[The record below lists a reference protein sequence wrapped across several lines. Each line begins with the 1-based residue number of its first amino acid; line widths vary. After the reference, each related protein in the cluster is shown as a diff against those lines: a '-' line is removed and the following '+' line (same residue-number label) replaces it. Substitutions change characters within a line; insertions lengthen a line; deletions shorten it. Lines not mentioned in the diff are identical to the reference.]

1 MKKRGA
7 SKNGSKIRFESGRIY
22 LRIPEPGKKLIEL
35 VSVYEDLERTLKKLK
50 TKPLLHG
57 DNSLMQ
63 INIQKLITQ
72 LSKSK
77 RNIEKKISHTVLTE
91 RIQIQHQIN
100 KWAPKISSRLSR
112 TGKKT
117 RVKTEKRIN

>member
-1 MKKRGA
+1 MRKRNA
-7 SKNGSKIRFESGRIY
+7 SKNKAKLRLESGRVY

-63 INIQKLITQ
+63 INIHKLITQ

-91 RIQIQHQIN
+91 RVQIQQQIT

-112 TGKKT
+112 NGK
-117 RVKTEKRIN
+117 RNRLKTEKRIN